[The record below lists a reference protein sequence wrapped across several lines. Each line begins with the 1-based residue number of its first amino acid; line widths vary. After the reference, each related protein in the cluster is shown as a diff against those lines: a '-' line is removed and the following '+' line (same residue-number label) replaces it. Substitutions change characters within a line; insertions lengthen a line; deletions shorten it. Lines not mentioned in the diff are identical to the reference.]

1 MMGNAGW
8 ALQSVCGKTGR
19 RLMMSR
25 RCRANEDRLEAGRER
40 RYIGTGELR
49 SWYSGSDE
57 IDFVVG
63 SRGKGRR
70 ASSCTS
76 SFSKRWASG
85 RSSGAPSGD
94 WGIVRATQFHSKRQ
108 IRAKIVPAGSGE
120 APFVEGKNEQRL
132 FAFCFAA
139 AANQWGHFST
149 MMRYHLSTWP
159 VLRNNSG

>member
-120 APFVEGKNEQRL
+120 KPLWRVKMSSDYSL
-132 FAFCFAA
+132 FALLRRQSVGAFLYYDA
-139 AANQWGHFST
+139 
-149 MMRYHLSTWP
+149 LSP
-159 VLRNNSG
+159 